1 MKKTVWIIEIL
12 AGLLALLFL
21 YTALSKLVD
30 LRHFVR
36 AINNQPFDNRYTE
49 VLVIALPAAEIL
61 AGLLLLVPRLRLAG
75 FAMSA
80 ILMLSFTSYVALVT
94 FHFYERVPCACAG
107 VFDQLTW
114 LQHLIFN
121 AVFLVGSLIGLFLQ
135 VRFGKSRKPDV

>member
-1 MKKTVWIIEIL
+1 MKKTEWIIEIL
-12 AGLLALLFL
+12 AGLIVLLFL

-36 AINNQPFDNRYTE
+36 AIDNQPFDNRYTT
-49 VLVIALPAAEIL
+49 VLVIILPAAEIL
-61 AGLLLLVPRLRLAG
+61 SGLLLLVPRLRLAG

-80 ILMLSFTSYVALVT
+80 ILMLAFTGYVALVT

-114 LQHLIFN
+114 PQHLIFN
-121 AVFLVGSLIGLFLQ
+121 AVFLLANVMGFFLQ
-135 VRFGKSRKPDV
+135 LSLKPSRQLHV